1 MSEDYRNFDDKSANP
16 EALLKKYNCNNK
28 TAIKEK
34 IDELHT
40 DIELYIKRTAVEEK
54 LNDHY

>member
-1 MSEDYRNFDDKSANP
+1 MSEDYKNFDDKSANP

-54 LNDHY
+54 LNDH